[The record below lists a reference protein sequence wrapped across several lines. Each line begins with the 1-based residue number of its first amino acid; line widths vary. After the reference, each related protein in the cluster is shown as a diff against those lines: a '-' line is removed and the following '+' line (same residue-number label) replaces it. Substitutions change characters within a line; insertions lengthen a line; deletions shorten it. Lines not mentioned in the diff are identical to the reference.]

1 MEQTNASWSKTALT
15 YGIYLGLISI
25 LYSVIIYV
33 AGFIGNKPLSY
44 LSYLITIGVLIW
56 AMITYRD
63 KVNGGYM
70 SYGTGVG
77 LGFMTALIGGVIS
90 AIFAYILFTV
100 IDPSIPDQ
108 LFNQA
113 IEEAIA
119 KNPEVEQNLDMVE
132 GMMRKMM
139 SPTALTI
146 FGVVGAAIGGIIIS
160 LILAAIFKKDKP
172 MFEEAQAE

>member
-1 MEQTNASWSKTALT
+1 MEKTNAPWSKTALT
-15 YGIYLGLISI
+15 YGIYLGVISI

-33 AGFIGNKPLSY
+33 AGMIGNKPLSY
-44 LSYLITIGVLIW
+44 VSYLITIGILIW
-56 AMITYRD
+56 AMLTYRD

-77 LGFMTALIGGVIS
+77 LGFMTALIGGILGS
-90 AIFAYILFTV
+90 IFSYILMTV

-108 LFNQA
+108 LFNMA

-139 SPTALTI
+139 SPTALAL
-146 FGVVGAAIGGIIIS
+146 FGVVGSAIGGVIIS